1 MIYYS
6 DTTWQYNY
14 MEVYIKQYTIYYYTL
29 VLSHLSLSLYNPLLY
44 SLLFQPVIPSFF
56 YFIFIFLYTYYIHSL
71 SFSLSHF
78 SFHPRL
84 FLYLLYLEVSFSRL
98 LWIGSRVSFSVFF
111 SFLGFFTFFFSPY
124 SYQKVKLVK
133 RCLIVFFCALPLDLK
148 FSTWYTF
155 MRERERGEGLER
167 ERNEEMKLG

>member
-1 MIYYS
+1 
-6 DTTWQYNY
+6 

-29 VLSHLSLSLYNPLLY
+29 VLAHLSLSLSITLFFIHYYFNLLY
-44 SLLFQPVIPSFF
+44 LPSFISSSSF
-56 YFIFIFLYTYYIHSL
+56 YMHIPLYIYRLYPLSLFLSL
-71 SFSLSHF
+71 SFLISSKT
-78 SFHPRL
+78 

-133 RCLIVFFCALPLDLK
+133 RCLIVFFCALPLDLQ